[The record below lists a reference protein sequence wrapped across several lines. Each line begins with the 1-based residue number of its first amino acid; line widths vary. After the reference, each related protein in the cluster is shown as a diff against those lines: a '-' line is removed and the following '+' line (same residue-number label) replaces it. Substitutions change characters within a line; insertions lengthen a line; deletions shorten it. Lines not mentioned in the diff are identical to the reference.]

1 MRAADAPPPY
11 AGVVFDCDS
20 TLCAV
25 EGIEELARL
34 AGRHVAELEELT
46 ARAMDGELRLEQVY
60 GRRLELVQPTE
71 EEVAE
76 VGRRYRESLLPGAR
90 DLVRALH
97 FLGKRVLVVSGGL
110 APAVRDVARH
120 LGLSEGDVHAV
131 ELRFDAAGRYAG
143 FDARSPLARAGG
155 KLDVLRAL
163 AAQAAG
169 PLALVG
175 DGATDLEAA
184 PEADRFVAF
193 GGVERRPRV
202 LEAARVRCLEPDFRS
217 LAPLLLSV
225 EEIAT
230 LARSTEHRALLQA
243 PKSFTPPTA

>member
-1 MRAADAPPPY
+1 MTAADAPPPY

-46 ARAMDGELRLEQVY
+46 ARAMEGELRLEQVY
-60 GRRLELVQPTE
+60 GRRLELVQPTAE
-71 EEVAE
+71 EIAQ

-97 FLGKRVLVVSGGL
+97 FLGKRVMVVSGGL

-120 LGLSEGDVHAV
+120 LGLSDGDVHAV

-163 AAQAAG
+163 AAQSAG

-184 PEADRFVAF
+184 PAVARFVAF
-193 GGVERRPRV
+193 GGVVRRPAV
-202 LEAARVRCLEPDFRS
+202 FAGAAVRAEDRDLAA
-217 LAPLLLSV
+217 LAPLLLSPA
-225 EEIAT
+225 ELLRLSGDPAHAR
-230 LARSTEHRALLQA
+230 LARA
-243 PKSFTPPTA
+243 PR